1 MAKQRFNICI
11 CRSILLISTLVI
23 YCNGQ
28 HTPKKC
34 PIRSLTPT
42 TRSTISTWSDL
53 KHILESSATDV
64 VVLPSFQVEKIE
76 NEPPIQIH
84 SAVSISCVSRG
95 ACILSSNNGGSFLE
109 VSGGNAELTIV
120 GLTFRGA
127 TDSAVVIRKDTAS
140 SINGVQ
146 LICGSN
152 FIGGTG
158 SSNAYGAGGGAIYN
172 EGDMSVRY
180 STFDDNSSQI
190 GVIYTGQTSKLFLSQ
205 NTFMLGD
212 NQFDSASIYVFA
224 SDSDNYID
232 GGGNRGYDEYYD
244 DGKVITYCRGV
255 YVNNED
261 ECMAFAKEP
270 LQQFELDMI
279 ELNEA
284 MPSQTKC
291 TNLKGVFRNHLGDL
305 KRCLWLLNDTRRSL
319 NCNGL
324 TELGRMCRKACLEDC
339 SLPLTSDKSD
349 GAKHTINRRKKKK
362 MKIIKKR
369 MREREEKLRQAQSDS
384 PTKVPTSEP
393 THRPSPS
400 PTPRPSS
407 IPTPSPSDIPSQ
419 KTRADKPSK
428 KSKSHDNIVLHTDS
442 NIVFYVIGDAPY
454 KVSELDPKTGFPGQ
468 VRGIPNDAEFVVHVG
483 DILSAKE
490 SECHL
495 TWYQQGKMQKI

>member
-1 MAKQRFNICI
+1 MTTNRNQGHIGAAIRAYPQTKT
-11 CRSILLISTLVI
+11 LI
-23 YCNGQ
+23 
-28 HTPKKC
+28 
-34 PIRSLTPT
+34 
-42 TRSTISTWSDL
+42 
-53 KHILESSATDV
+53 ESCTFSQN
-64 VVLPSFQVEKIE
+64 LSF
-76 NEPPIQIH
+76 
-84 SAVSISCVSRG
+84 S
-95 ACILSSNNGGSFLE
+95 
-109 VSGGNAELTIV
+109 
-120 GLTFRGA
+120 
-127 TDSAVVIRKDTAS
+127 
-140 SINGVQ
+140 
-146 LICGSN
+146 
-152 FIGGTG
+152 GTG

-180 STFDDNSSQI
+180 STFDDNSSQVCFCSLTESNNMIIHDNFKYMRFFSHLIYCYTALKI

-270 LQQFELDMI
+270 LHQFELDMI

-324 TELGRMCRKACLEDC
+324 TELGRMCKKACLEDC

-419 KTRADKPSK
+419 KTRTDKPSK
-428 KSKSHDNIVLHTDS
+428 KSKSHDNIVQHTDS